1 MANPLKQ
8 YKVGSKLI
16 EARNM
21 GEALGMSR
29 ALKEAGEVGQR
40 AKVGEVI
47 LEEGQKAPLGKV
59 AGVEEAKQPLGKVKM
74 VPAVAAPAMTGAS
87 PMEALRG
94 LGQAWQS
101 AVVDPISASLKSTLT
116 PPIQAG
122 RQQYETASPVSD
134 MILDT
139 AADPINYVPGS
150 AGAVLGGAEAVANF
164 ADGGMV
170 QPNMGNEMP
179 TPGIEIYDMS
189 GSTPVLGTIDP
200 SEVQAAIESGQFQL
214 PVNRKVDVISP
225 DGTLGTIV
233 PSEASE
239 AFKSGFKFATPDQAK
254 YGQMPVTAA
263 VLGAVDSATFG
274 LAGAIMDPI
283 AEAMGAPKDER
294 LKIAQQNE
302 GARLAGQIAGML
314 TPAGAAAA
322 GIGKMG
328 AAALGLGEATAAA
341 RVGSLA
347 TRAAIENMVFSG
359 SDETAKM
366 FMGVPDQSVETAL
379 TNIGLSGAIGGALGG
394 AFGAVPE
401 LWKLGQGRKVSSLL
415 DGIKL
420 SAEGKPTAE
429 LAKLQIMAAP
439 EIDAALSQSPMAR
452 ARFQELMQSDTV
464 AGRHTQE
471 LLTKFTDSLD
481 DATVRTLGRT
491 ADDVAD
497 LSIAKTG
504 EGIKNSLDDV
514 ISKRYEPIAKSYDD
528 LEAKFG
534 TAVVA
539 PETREIAS
547 GKLQQLVVDEGL
559 LKSKAAAPMLKIV
572 SEAIEDLPKQAN
584 AQDLRVL
591 VKNTLEAN
599 PHMSPGSRIAKQVAR
614 IINEAQ
620 DNTLL
625 AAADSIGD
633 SAGAMFR
640 STQSEYRLLRET
652 MEDLNDYLSAGLR
665 KGEGVGSFTDN
676 ILAMDPETVAK
687 RLSQDKVQ
695 LAEVLE
701 QSFPEVA
708 EKVKQYKYDSLIDKA
723 KVGDRID
730 TKKLSKLIDALEPET
745 KTRLFTPEQLAQ
757 IQSIANLKDRI
768 PKNMN
773 PSGTAKTI
781 AGILAQ
787 PAAGLAGLLLGGA
800 SGGAGAML
808 AAMGLKEGSAAAKLA
823 MLRFL
828 GSSEPTNAAAFKQA
842 LGMAAAVEKGEQV
855 VNKAVRDVFT
865 GKVKT
870 EQPNTTKL
878 KKLVEEYTQDESKFM
893 KVGADLGHYLP
904 DQAGALSMAAVR
916 NIRYLASQRPNTAP
930 LSPFDAARKVSDTEE
945 AKYDRALQIAER
957 PLLILD
963 GVQQGRINPQ
973 DMQHLR
979 QMYPALANS
988 LATKLQMQVIEHKGE
1003 NGRVPFKTQMGLS
1016 AYLGQP
1022 LSSNL
1027 QPQAIQASQPQ
1038 QASMESA
1045 QGQPVRKTTGMPKL
1059 GQAYQTPSQ
1068 VRQTR
1073 QQRH

>member
-1 MANPLKQ
+1 MPKVPNLNRYKIGDTFVTLKNMAEAIAHQ
-8 YKVGSKLI
+8 DKLI
-16 EARNM
+16 AEGVLPKTAQLV
-21 GEALGMSR
+21 ELGPVP
-29 ALKEAGEVGQR
+29 K
-40 AKVGEVI
+40 
-47 LEEGQKAPLGKV
+47 PLGKASV
-59 AGVEEAKQPLGKVKM
+59 VDSEPFKHGKVKM
-74 VPAVAAPAMTGAS
+74 APAVAVPAMTDGS

-101 AVVDPISASLKSTLT
+101 GVVDPISASLKSTLT

-122 RQQYETASPVSD
+122 GQQYETASPVSD

-139 AADPINYVPGS
+139 AADPINYVPGP

-170 QPNMGNEMP
+170 QPNMGNEIS

-214 PVNRKVDVISP
+214 PVNRKVDVMSP
-225 DGTLGTIV
+225 DGTLGTID
-233 PSEASE
+233 PAEASE
-239 AFKSGFKFATPDQAK
+239 AFKSGFKFATPDQVK

-263 VLGAVDSATFG
+263 VLGAVDTATFG
-274 LAGAIMDPI
+274 LAGAVMDPI

-302 GARLAGQIAGML
+302 GARLAGQIAGMF

-322 GIGKMG
+322 GIGKMVARG
-328 AAALGLGEATAAA
+328 IGETTAAA

-359 SDETAKM
+359 SDEVAKM
-366 FMGVPDQSVETAL
+366 FMGAPDQPVETAL
-379 TNIGLSGAIGGALGG
+379 ANIGLSGAIGGTLGG

-401 LWKLGQGRKVSSLL
+401 LWKLGQGRKVSNLL

-429 LAKLQIMAAP
+429 LAKLQIMTAP
-439 EIDAALSQSPMAR
+439 EIDAALSQSPVAR

-539 PETREIAS
+539 PEAREIAS

-572 SEAIEDLPKQAN
+572 SEAMEDLPKQAN

-591 VKNTLEAN
+591 AKNIRDAN
-599 PHMSPGSRIAKQVAR
+599 PFGKEGYHVAKKVVS
-614 IINEAQ
+614 IINDAM
-620 DNTLL
+620 DGTL
-625 AAADSIGD
+625 ASAADGSGLGQ
-633 SAGAMFR
+633 AFKA
-640 STQSEYRLLRET
+640 TQSEYRGLRT
-652 MEDLNDYLSAGLR
+652 MLEDLNDYLHAGKVR
-665 KGEGVGSFTDN
+665 GTESFTQAIKN
-676 ILAMDPETVAK
+676 MDPETVAK

-695 LAEVLE
+695 LTEVLE

-708 EKVKQYKYDSLIDKA
+708 AKVKQYKYDALIDKA

-730 TKKLSKLIDALEPET
+730 TKKLNKLIDALEPET
-745 KTRLFTPEQLAQ
+745 KARLFTPEQLEQ
-757 IQSIANLKDRI
+757 IQSIASLKDRI

-781 AGILAQ
+781 AGILSQ

-800 SGGAGAML
+800 TGGVGAVL
-808 AAMGLKEGSAAAKLA
+808 SAMGLKEGSAAAKLA

-842 LGMAAAVEKGEQV
+842 LGMAAAVEKGERTI
-855 VNKAVRDVFT
+855 NKAVKEVFT

-870 EQPNTTKL
+870 EQPNTDKL

-893 KVGADLGHYLP
+893 KVGAELGHYLP

-930 LSPFDAARKVSDTEE
+930 LSPFDATRKVSDTEE

-1003 NGRVPFKTQMGLS
+1003 DGRIPFKTQMGLS

-1022 LSSNL
+1022 LSTNL

-1038 QASMESA
+1038 QVSMQPQ